1 LSGRMRL
8 SKWTRLY
15 QNLNYKPI
23 TPKQMK
29 KYKEREKKLI
39 KILSDFEDN
48 DDWLFKSSLDEK

>member
-15 QNLNYKPI
+15 QNLNYKPV

-39 KILSDFEDN
+39 EVLSDFEDN

>member
-1 LSGRMRL
+1 MRL

-15 QNLNYKPI
+15 QNLNYKPL

-39 KILSDFEDN
+39 KVLSDFEDN